1 MLAYIGLFGSL
12 ALLVY
17 LTMRGVNL
25 LISAPLTAL
34 IAALTNGLAF
44 FPQTANDNQA
54 NFLTSY
60 MDGFTGFITGLALYL
75 ASDVAKGLTGQAIVL
90 DGGYTAQ

>member
-1 MLAYIGLFGSL
+1 MLAYIGLFVSL

-17 LTMRGVNL
+17 LTMKGVNL

-34 IAALTNGLAF
+34 LAALTNGLAF
-44 FPQTANDNQA
+44 FPQTADKDQA

-60 MDGFTGFITGLALYL
+60 MDGFTGFVG
-75 ASDVAKGLTGQAIVL
+75 
-90 DGGYTAQ
+90 

>member
-34 IAALTNGLAF
+34 LAALTNGLAF
-44 FPQTANDNQA
+44 FPQTANENQA

-60 MDGFTGFITGLALYL
+60 MDGFTGFVG
-75 ASDVAKGLTGQAIVL
+75 S
-90 DGGYTAQ
+90 